1 MLLSFDLGTGGVK
14 ICICED
20 SGVLIDKEFVAYNT
34 TFPEA
39 RFHVQNP
46 NDWWAAIIKGS
57 RSLAERNKE
66 AWKNI
71 FAIAGS
77 GQSLTVIP
85 LDNEGTVLFDD
96 IPIWSDTRSVE
107 QAKRFFLSIDIDEWY
122 KNTGNGFS
130 PECYSIFKLMWYK
143 ENYPDRFDRVTM
155 VLGSKDYINYRLTG
169 RYATDHSYASGFG
182 AYSLKERNYI
192 GDYLSIAGISRWIL
206 PDPVRSTEYIG
217 NLCNE
222 AAAELA
228 LTQCV
233 RVYCGGVDNSCMTL
247 GALNIGEGRHYM
259 SLGSSA
265 WIAISSTTF
274 LVDTTIRPF
283 VFSHVLPDMYTSAT
297 SIFSAGSSLR
307 WFRDTMAEV
316 TVITGAHSDIDPYVL
331 IDEAAKAS
339 PVGSRNVIFNPTLAG
354 SPAASEYPHMKGAF
368 LHLDLSISFP
378 DIARAVLEG
387 IAFELFDMHQ
397 KLQKLTKLSGNLVIV
412 GGGSKS
418 DFWMQMFADVFGIPV
433 SRLNIDQDAAA
444 LGAAAIAA
452 VGSGLWNNFDRLSTV
467 IREIK
472 IFMPDLYIHQM
483 YQSYFETYLDAR
495 RKLGGV

>member
-1 MLLSFDLGTGGVK
+1 
-14 ICICED
+14 
-20 SGVLIDKEFVAYNT
+20 
-34 TFPEA
+34 
-39 RFHVQNP
+39 
-46 NDWWAAIIKGS
+46 
-57 RSLAERNKE
+57 
-66 AWKNI
+66 
-71 FAIAGS
+71 
-77 GQSLTVIP
+77 
-85 LDNEGTVLFDD
+85 
-96 IPIWSDTRSVE
+96 
-107 QAKRFFLSIDIDEWY
+107 
-122 KNTGNGFS
+122 
-130 PECYSIFKLMWYK
+130 
-143 ENYPDRFDRVTM
+143 
-155 VLGSKDYINYRLTG
+155 LGSKDYINYRLTG

-233 RVYCGGVDNSCMTL
+233 RVYCGGVDNSCMAL

-387 IAFELFDMHQ
+387 IAFELFDMYQ